1 MNALNVLKLSVG
13 PLDADVAAN
22 LVAASADVAF
32 VVDREGRIQ
41 DLFHGSPALADS
53 VDLGWRGR
61 PWIDTVAND
70 SRRKVTELLDGVD
83 QPGTGRWREVNQIGR
98 GGAAVP
104 LRFTTLRM
112 GEDRV
117 LAIGRD
123 LSLVAA
129 LQQRVLD
136 TQRSMDRDYQ
146 RLKHAETRYR
156 LLFQLSDEAVLI
168 VDQPNQR
175 VVEANPAAG
184 HLFGVEMARLVGR
197 PVLDLFDLSALPA
210 LRDAIVGARVAR
222 RVDPVEVRILDGSSV
237 RLSASEFRQETSAHV
252 LLRLTPPG
260 LAQRTGPSHLGR
272 VLQRL
277 PDGIVLTAPDQSV
290 LEVNTAFLELAEV
303 STPEQVRGEALERW
317 LGRPGVDMPVLI
329 ANLREHGAV
338 RGFATVLRGS
348 YGGAEEVDVTAVAA
362 LDAETPCLGFVLRR
376 LSRRTV
382 TPMRNG
388 ESNGLPR
395 TADQLTELIGR
406 MPLKEIV
413 SETTDAIERMCIE
426 TALKLTRDNRASAAQ
441 MLGLSRQSLY
451 AKLKRYDIG
460 SPDDDDES

>member
-1 MNALNVLKLSVG
+1 M
-13 PLDADVAAN
+13 
-22 LVAASADVAF
+22 
-32 VVDREGRIQ
+32 
-41 DLFHGSPALADS
+41 
-53 VDLGWRGR
+53 
-61 PWIDTVAND
+61 
-70 SRRKVTELLDGVD
+70 
-83 QPGTGRWREVNQIGR
+83 
-98 GGAAVP
+98 
-104 LRFTTLRM
+104 
-112 GEDRV
+112 
-117 LAIGRD
+117 
-123 LSLVAA
+123 
-129 LQQRVLD
+129 
-136 TQRSMDRDYQ
+136 
-146 RLKHAETRYR
+146 
-156 LLFQLSDEAVLI
+156 
-168 VDQPNQR
+168 
-175 VVEANPAAG
+175 
-184 HLFGVEMARLVGR
+184 
-197 PVLDLFDLSALPA
+197 
-210 LRDAIVGARVAR
+210 
-222 RVDPVEVRILDGSSV
+222 
-237 RLSASEFRQETSAHV
+237 
-252 LLRLTPPG
+252 
-260 LAQRTGPSHLGR
+260 
-272 VLQRL
+272 
-277 PDGIVLTAPDQSV
+277 
-290 LEVNTAFLELAEV
+290 
-303 STPEQVRGEALERW
+303 ERW